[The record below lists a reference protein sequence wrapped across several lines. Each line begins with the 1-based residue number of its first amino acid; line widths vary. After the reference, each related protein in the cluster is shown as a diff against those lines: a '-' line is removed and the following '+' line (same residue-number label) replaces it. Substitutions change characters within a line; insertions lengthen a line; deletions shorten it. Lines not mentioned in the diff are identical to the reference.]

1 MKGLFIKARMK
12 RCEGCK
18 YLFHKGI
25 MFACERSGYYIEP
38 VKYICLKKVRRDKDE
53 GHNEDNKQT

>member
-12 RCEGCK
+12 RCQNCK
-18 YLFHKGI
+18 YLFNKGI

-38 VKYICLKKVRRDKDE
+38 VKYICLKKVRRDKDVNDRAE
-53 GHNEDNKQT
+53 N